1 MAASALYSVLT
12 DEWEIVCLLDF
23 QETNE
28 SRMKIQKL
36 VVDFHVSLQEPQSAS
51 KNARSLM
58 FESNLKMDEKRRR
71 GLGQDSFTNN
81 EEDNKLL

>member
-12 DEWEIVCLLDF
+12 NEWEIVCLLDF

-36 VVDFHVSLQEPQSAS
+36 VVDFHVSLQEPQFAS
-51 KNARSLM
+51 EKARSLM
-58 FESNLKMDEKRRR
+58 VESNLKMDEKRRR
-71 GLGQDSFTNN
+71 GLGQDTFSNN
-81 EEDNKLL
+81 EDDNKLL